1 MRITIICARLLVV
14 GVLIGT
20 TAASGCVPMP
30 EPPPRAAL
38 LARRDSI
45 RDSVAH
51 VRGPGW
57 RAEHYPAADL
67 HGPFPRP
74 ILFDTSADPNDPLVY
89 YRLGDSLR
97 YHQPG
102 AADRALYWATR
113 LDPTFAD
120 AYFARWAL
128 LRRDY
133 PLREMPDGT
142 IRDVSRLAPNV
153 VLSADSL
160 LTIAIAYS
168 PFLEGTLDVPRW
180 IMRLDDKRAS
190 EDPTTA
196 GMRAYGK
203 RDYRKATAEWA
214 KALHKEPRRAML
226 HIARA
231 YAWVRLNQTD
241 SAIADLS
248 ELIRH
253 LETLERDSV
262 VAPYFAKD
270 FLYYAVGMLQG
281 SQQRFGEA
289 RIAFEHTLLENL
301 GFYMAH
307 VRLAGT
313 LAMLAD
319 TTTALSELETAILIR
334 PDDPLVLVYDGS
346 LLVGAGRVAEGEQRL
361 RAALR
366 ADSDYALPHVFLGLA
381 AEKRN
386 DTKMARAEYTDY
398 LIRAPRS
405 AGERVW
411 ATQRLRALGAR

>member
-1 MRITIICARLLVV
+1 MQHVSVVARLLLA
-14 GVLIGT
+14 GALIAV
-20 TAASGCVPMP
+20 AAAPGCVPAP
-30 EPPPRAAL
+30 EPLTRAAR
-38 LARRDSI
+38 LALRDSTRDSI
-45 RDSVAH
+45 ARL
-51 VRGPGW
+51 RGPEW
-57 RAEHYPAADL
+57 RAQHYPAVNL

-74 ILFDTSADPNDPLVY
+74 IVFDTLADPNDPLVY

-97 YHQPG
+97 SALPG
-102 AADRALYWATR
+102 AADRAFYWATR

-133 PLREMPDGT
+133 SLREMPDGT
-142 IRDVSRLAPNV
+142 IREVDRLPPG
-153 VLSADSL
+153 VLIPADSL
-160 LTIAIAYS
+160 LATAIAYS
-168 PFLEGTLDVPRW
+168 PFLEGTIDVPRW
-180 IMRLDDKRAS
+180 IMRMTEDRAS
-190 EDPTTA
+190 QDPTTA
-196 GMRAYGK
+196 GLRAYGK
-203 RDYRKATAEWA
+203 RDYRKATVEWA

-226 HIARA
+226 RIARA
-231 YAWVRLNQTD
+231 YAWVRLNETD

-253 LETLERDSV
+253 LESVERDSV
-262 VAPYFAKD
+262 VTPYFAKD

-289 RIAFEHTLLENL
+289 RTAFEHALLENL

-313 LAMLAD
+313 LAMLND

-346 LLVGAGRVAEGEQRL
+346 LLVGAGRVREGEQRL

-366 ADSDYALPHVFLGLA
+366 ADSDYALPHVFLGFA

-386 DTKMARAEYTDY
+386 DTTTARAEYTEY
-398 LIRAPRS
+398 LLRAPRS
-405 AGERVW
+405 ASERVW
-411 ATQRLRALGAR
+411 ATQRLRAFLPR